1 MKQRIG
7 RSLILMMFAASLF
20 VSPSPTS
27 ALQEATLSVT
37 AVVQMPSSGEENLS
51 LEMPPV
57 VLGTASWYGRSSP
70 KIKKRTASAEIFN
83 DKRMTCASW
92 KFPLKTRLKITN
104 LDNGRSVICVVND
117 RGPAKRL
124 GRAIDLTRAAFKKI
138 SDPRKGLVTVSVMPL
153 NGPKREVFG

>member
-1 MKQRIG
+1 VKQGIK
-7 RSLILMMFAASLF
+7 RSLILTMFVASLF
-20 VSPSPTS
+20 VSPSSTS
-27 ALQEATLSVT
+27 ALQETTLPVASVI
-37 AVVQMPSSGEENLS
+37 QMPSSGEADVASGL
-51 LEMPPV
+51 PPV

-70 KIKKRTASAEIFN
+70 RIKKRTASTEIFD

-104 LDNGRSVICVVND
+104 LDNGKSVICVVND

-138 SDPRKGLVTVSVMPL
+138 SDPRKGLVTVSVMPF
-153 NGPKREVFG
+153 ND